1 MQAVIVAV
9 IVVLAACYAT
19 WTLMPRSV
27 RARLA
32 TRVVGFAR
40 ARGRLSDDE
49 AIALSG
55 RIIGGGCGN
64 CDSRGLCSRQDVAP
78 PTASVLRQ
86 LPVPP
91 RDDCDADA
99 ARPGGVR
106 T

>member
-1 MQAVIVAV
+1 MQGVIVAV

-32 TRVVGFAR
+32 SRVVGFAR

-49 AIALSG
+49 AIALSR

-64 CDSRGLCSRQDVAP
+64 CDSRGSCSRKEPAP
-78 PTASVLRQ
+78 SPVLRH
-86 LPVPP
+86 LPGPAH
-91 RDDCDADA
+91 DECAADA
-99 ARPGGVR
+99 ARPRGMRG
-106 T
+106 